1 MKISVENN
9 KILIKLL
16 LRLDQSSAVGA
27 SYENDENGQL
37 NPDLEEQGSD
47 DADLASTEPEQ

>member
-1 MKISVENN
+1 M
-9 KILIKLL
+9 LIKLL

-37 NPDLEEQGSD
+37 NTDLEEQGSD
-47 DADLASTEPEQ
+47 DADPASTEPEQ